1 MARVA
6 RAAAMG
12 DAAQSM
18 PENRFKAYAVPAAL
32 AVVLLLL
39 VLVLLQVHRLERRF
53 IAQGQQL
60 QKLGE
65 ATERLA
71 AGGPRVSGPVAS
83 PEAAVDP
90 SVKLLHPEVPNFLKP
105 AETRWPPAGA
115 THDGVLTRG
124 WDSGD
129 PKGFNSLLENAAN
142 LVEYVEVYGAAALAS
157 QNGWTNPDNYS
168 GELAWRAE
176 ITNDFKE
183 YTFYLKKGVKWHPVP
198 NVDLNGKFAWLKGEH
213 EVTAQDFVFT
223 LDMILNPQV
232 ESGPTKNFY
241 ADLEK
246 YEAVDPYTLVLRWKK
261 KIYTSKA
268 ASLGLFALPE
278 FLFAYD
284 QDGKRFPKETQG
296 LRFNQHWYNNKG
308 YVGAGPYRMVSY
320 QPGAKMEFA
329 RNEQYVGD
337 KPAIASLVYPIYTDR
352 TQTLL
357 KLKAKEVTLAD
368 LQPGQYREELQQ
380 YEGKEKPKNNPF
392 FDGRIQCKQVTA
404 PNFRYVGWNA
414 DRPFFSDKRVRRA
427 LTHALDRQRI
437 IDSVYVGLGT
447 ITTHPYMP
455 TNPGVD
461 PAIKP
466 IPFDL
471 AAAKRLLAEAGW
483 TDTDG
488 DGLVDKQLRPGDA
501 KRTPFEF
508 KMTQFS
514 GSKEGLA
521 LSNIYREDLLKIGVR
536 MNIDALEWSLM
547 QKRMDEKA
555 FDAVLAAWGL
565 VWDTDLYQIWHSSQ
579 ANLPKGSNRI
589 GFRNKEADTLIEQL
603 RETFEPGKR
612 IEILRAF
619 HRLVDE
625 EQPYTFFMVR
635 REVFCWWSDVHDVV
649 FSKVYP
655 AVNVLPWSVAR
666 AGG

>member
-1 MARVA
+1 
-6 RAAAMG
+6 
-12 DAAQSM
+12 M

-39 VLVLLQVHRLERRF
+39 VVVLFQVHQLERRF

-71 AGGPRVSGPVAS
+71 AGGLRTSGPAQS
-83 PEAAVDP
+83 SDAAVDP
-90 SVKLLHPEVPNFLKP
+90 TVKLLHPEVPNYLKP

-115 THDGVLTRG
+115 TLDGVFTRG

-129 PKGFNSLLENAAN
+129 PKGFNSLLENAAD
-142 LVEYVEVYGAAALAS
+142 LGEYVEVYAAASLAS
-157 QNGWTNPDNYS
+157 TNVWTNPDNYS
-168 GELAWRAE
+168 GELAWRVE
-176 ITNDFKE
+176 ITNDYKE

-198 NVDLNGKFAWLKGEH
+198 GVDLNGKFAWLKGDH

-232 ESGPTKNFY
+232 ESGPTKNY
-241 ADLEK
+241 YSDLEK

-268 ASLGLFALPE
+268 FSLGLGALPE
-278 FLFAYD
+278 FLYAYD

-320 QPGAKMEFA
+320 QPGVKIEFT

-337 KPAIASLVYPIYTDR
+337 KPGIASLVYPIYTDR
-352 TQTLL
+352 SQTLL
-357 KLKAKEVTLAD
+357 KLKAKEVSFAE
-368 LQPGQYREELQQ
+368 LQPGQYREEVLQ
-380 YEGKEKPKNNPF
+380 YEGKAKPKNNPF
-392 FDGRIQCKQVTA
+392 FDGRIQCKKVTS
-404 PNFRYVGWNA
+404 PSFRYVAWNA
-414 DRPFFSDKRVRRA
+414 DRPMFSDARVRRA
-427 LTHALDRQRI
+427 MTHAFDRQRI

-447 ITTHPYMP
+447 ITTHPYLP
-455 TNPGVD
+455 GNPGVD
-461 PAIKP
+461 PTIKP

-471 AAAKRLLAEAGW
+471 AEAKRLLAEAGW

-488 DGLVDKQLRPGDA
+488 DGLLDKQLRPGDA

-508 KMTQFS
+508 KVTLFS

-521 LSNIYREDLLKIGVR
+521 LANIYREDLLKVGVR

-547 QKRMDEKA
+547 LKRMDEKA
-555 FDAVLAAWGL
+555 FDAIYAAWALG
-565 VWDTDLYQIWHSSQ
+565 WDIDLYQIWHSSQ
-579 ANLPKGSNRI
+579 ADLPKGSNRV
-589 GFRNKEADTLIEQL
+589 GFRNKEADKLIEQL
-603 RETFEPGKR
+603 RDTFEPEKR
-612 IEILRAF
+612 TEILRAF
-619 HRLVDE
+619 HRLVDA
-625 EQPYTFFMVR
+625 EQPYSFFMVR
-635 REVFCWWSDVHDVV
+635 QEVHCWWNDVRDVM
-649 FSKVYP
+649 FSKVRP
-655 AVNVLPWSVAR
+655 VVNVLPWWVAR